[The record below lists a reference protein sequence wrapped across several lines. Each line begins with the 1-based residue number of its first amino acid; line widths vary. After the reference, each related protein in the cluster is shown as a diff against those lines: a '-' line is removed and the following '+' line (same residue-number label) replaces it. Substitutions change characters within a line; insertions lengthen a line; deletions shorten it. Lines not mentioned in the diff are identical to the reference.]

1 MAYLQR
7 KSFLK
12 IIPTRNL
19 GFLSRRKS
27 ENVPEKVAISK
38 IIRFGKPVVI
48 PLISSWT
55 LLGVSTGVTMTIPK
69 KIGQLLDYSVNPDLL
84 ALIDPLVLQMSGLI
98 VLGAIANAS
107 RLYLQAY
114 SSEGIQKYLR
124 QKTYANLVNQPPS
137 YYDKQN
143 VSSAE
148 IISRM
153 TSDTQVLG
161 KGIAEQSSG
170 FLRSGAQL
178 TIGLSMAYSI
188 SPDLLLYASPLLIPT
203 IAIASILGN
212 EVAKYSNL
220 TQKRLSE
227 SSKIT
232 NETLGVGL
240 KTVQV
245 FQKEQYE
252 ISRFSKAVQRVNLS
266 AMTEAKYRSMMFG
279 FNGLAG
285 NAGILARF
293 LKIDV
298 HKLFK
303 NMTIK
308 FV

>member
-1 MAYLQR
+1 M
-7 KSFLK
+7 
-12 IIPTRNL
+12 
-19 GFLSRRKS
+19 
-27 ENVPEKVAISK
+27 
-38 IIRFGKPVVI
+38 
-48 PLISSWT
+48 
-55 LLGVSTGVTMTIPK
+55 
-69 KIGQLLDYSVNPDLL
+69 
-84 ALIDPLVLQMSGLI
+84 
-98 VLGAIANAS
+98 
-107 RLYLQAY
+107 
-114 SSEGIQKYLR
+114 
-124 QKTYANLVNQPPS
+124 NQPPS
-137 YYDKQN
+137 YYDKKN

-188 SPDLLLYASPLLIPT
+188 SPDLLLYATPLLIPT

-266 AMTEAKYRSMMFG
+266 AMTEAKYRAMMFG

-285 NAGILARF
+285 NAGILAWF
-293 LKIDV
+293 
-298 HKLFK
+298 
-303 NMTIK
+303 
-308 FV
+308 